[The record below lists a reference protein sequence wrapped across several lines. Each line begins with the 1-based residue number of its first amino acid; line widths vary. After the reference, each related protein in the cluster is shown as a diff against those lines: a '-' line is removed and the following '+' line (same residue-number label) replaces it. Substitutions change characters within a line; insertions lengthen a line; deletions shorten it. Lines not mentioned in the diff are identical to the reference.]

1 MTSRIWMLVCLLTLS
16 SAILAGQPKPLSQQ
30 VTIYRDAY
38 GTPHVFGRTD
48 VSTVFGFAYAQAEDN
63 FPRMEENFILA
74 LGRASEVFGED
85 FLEDDRL
92 NRTLEIEGRARED
105 YQQGSPKLHELC
117 AAFADGVNYYLSRHP
132 DVKPRLLTK
141 IEPWYPQALMRYSY
155 YQEGFAHDPKLEKAG
170 LRSTVTSLI
179 HDRNGSNGWVI
190 APSRSAN
197 GHAKLF
203 INPHLPFFGPA
214 QVYEGHVH
222 SDEGWEFSGCA
233 RFGFLF
239 PYIGYNASLAGC
251 GKSKVGSWQERD
263 GRIEL
268 FHARS
273 RSSAVGNVQLFV
285 A

>member
-1 MTSRIWMLVCLLTLS
+1 MDSRSRISCGGRLTSRIWMLVCLLTLS

-179 HDRNGSNGWVI
+179 HDRNGSFRPSPREALGALHTRCQRPYSKNGDGSNENSV
-190 APSRSAN
+190 R
-197 GHAKLF
+197 KF
-203 INPHLPFFGPA
+203 
-214 QVYEGHVH
+214 
-222 SDEGWEFSGCA
+222 A
-233 RFGFLF
+233 R
-239 PYIGYNASLAGC
+239 
-251 GKSKVGSWQERD
+251 
-263 GRIEL
+263 
-268 FHARS
+268 
-273 RSSAVGNVQLFV
+273 
-285 A
+285 